1 VELASR
7 YPQEGGLYVWSK
19 AAFGDFAGFISAWT
33 YWTSNLPYFPAVLYF
48 AASNVL
54 YIRGQRWMYLSDQP
68 NYYVWFSLAALTLIT
83 GMHVVGLKIG
93 KWLHNVG
100 AFGMWVPAVIII
112 VMGFIG
118 WHRFGAA
125 NQFTAASF
133 VPSAH
138 LKDMI
143 FWATLAFAFGGAETA
158 SFMGEE
164 VKNPRRN
171 IPRALLLGGL
181 IVAVCYII
189 GTVAVLLA
197 LPSHE
202 ISDLQGLVQAIGRT
216 ADRLGWVGVVP
227 IAAALIAVSN
237 LGAAGAFLAATAR
250 LPFVVG
256 IDRYLPAAF
265 AKLHPRWGTPYVA
278 LIAQSV
284 CAAVV
289 VLLGQAG
296 TTVKGAYDVLVSM
309 GIITYFIPYLFLFG
323 AMFRLQWE
331 EPGPEVIRVPGRKP
345 AALVLACVGFA
356 TTLFTI
362 GLSLIPSPDETNK
375 LLAVGKLMGLTGILL
390 GAGALLYYR
399 AKKGNRG
406 LSRG

>member
-1 VELASR
+1 
-7 YPQEGGLYVWSK
+7 
-19 AAFGDFAGFISAWT
+19 
-33 YWTSNLPYFPAVLYF
+33 
-48 AASNVL
+48 
-54 YIRGQRWMYLSDQP
+54 
-68 NYYVWFSLAALTLIT
+68 
-83 GMHVVGLKIG
+83 
-93 KWLHNVG
+93 
-100 AFGMWVPAVIII
+100 
-112 VMGFIG
+112 
-118 WHRFGAA
+118 
-125 NQFTAASF
+125 
-133 VPSAH
+133 
-138 LKDMI
+138 
-143 FWATLAFAFGGAETA
+143 
-158 SFMGEE
+158 
-164 VKNPRRN
+164 
-171 IPRALLLGGL
+171 
-181 IVAVCYII
+181 
-189 GTVAVLLA
+189 
-197 LPSHE
+197 
-202 ISDLQGLVQAIGRT
+202 
-216 ADRLGWVGVVP
+216 
-227 IAAALIAVSN
+227 
-237 LGAAGAFLAATAR
+237 
-250 LPFVVG
+250 
-256 IDRYLPAAF
+256 
-265 AKLHPRWGTPYVA
+265 VA

-323 AMFRLQWE
+323 AMLRLQWE